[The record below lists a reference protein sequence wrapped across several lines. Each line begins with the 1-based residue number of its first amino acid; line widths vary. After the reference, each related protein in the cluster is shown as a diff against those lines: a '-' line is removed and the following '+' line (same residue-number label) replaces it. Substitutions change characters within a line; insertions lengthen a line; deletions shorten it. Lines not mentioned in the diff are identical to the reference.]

1 MTCRCG
7 RRVLLGGLAAL
18 TVRCTKHDPP
28 SPSERS
34 PSTPPSSTPPW
45 STRQGLA
52 EGGSFGEEVRLA
64 ASVERVSSAPPAPS
78 EAIET
83 RELAFASSPV
93 GPEKAVAIVPQWGA
107 AGERFPVLI
116 ALHGRGEA
124 VRGLDVG
131 AYSWLRDYELGKT
144 IARLRAPPLTKGD
157 SQGVRR

>member
-1 MTCRCG
+1 M
-7 RRVLLGGLAAL
+7 VNA
-18 TVRCTKHDPP
+18 
-28 SPSERS
+28 
-34 PSTPPSSTPPW
+34 
-45 STRQGLA
+45 QGLA
-52 EGGSFGEEVRLA
+52 EGGSLA
-64 ASVERVSSAPPAPS
+64 KRCGSPASVERVSSVPPAPS

-83 RELAFASSPV
+83 RELAFASFTV

-157 SQGVRR
+157 LKGFADEGRLARLNASLAERPFRGLVVVTPWVP